1 MRVFSIDGLRVQVD
15 DESGVFTFGE
25 RWYCVLLACFV
36 LLGLGSPFLGLPVAW
51 LVAELRG
58 QASGGEG
65 LVGLQRVVWWGFV
78 VFLWVGSSLL
88 FGIWHILPAHDAHT
102 ANRRPVTDDA
112 VRFASAPTVL
122 ATVAATTAAGCG
134 LAWLRLRSGSVL
146 APTVVHAAVNIGA
159 FVAVRAQ
166 ITLRGR

>member
-1 MRVFSIDGLRVQVD
+1 MRTGLAVAVP
-15 DESGVFTFGE
+15 
-25 RWYCVLLACFV
+25 LLAGIGVAAAVPATRRFFDDARV
-36 LLGLGSPFLGLPVAW
+36 RESSHPYYETALRIPIGTALSEELIFRGALLGLVARRHSPAVA
-51 LVAELRG
+51 VA
-58 QASGGEG
+58 
-65 LVGLQRVVWWGFV
+65 F
-78 VFLWVGSSLL
+78 SSLL
-88 FGIWHILPAHDAHT
+88 FGIWHILPADDAHT